1 MIKKLLFIAGLCV
14 NNFAYANINITVSI
28 LPEQTFVKAI
38 AGDKANISVM
48 VKPGNS
54 PHTYEPKPSQMS
66 NIAKTDIYFAIGV
79 EFEEVWLHKFA
90 NLNRDMTI
98 VDLSKKITK
107 IPMLEHHHHD
117 EEGAQE
123 HHEEHEHNALDP
135 HIWISPANVKIMAK
149 DIYENLVKIDSK
161 NQAYYKNNYFAFIEY
176 INQTDTKIREILAD
190 TKSGTKFMVFHPA
203 WGYFARD
210 YGLTQMAIESGG
222 KNPKPKQVMVLIREA
237 KEEKVKAIFAEPEFS
252 TKIANII
259 AKEVGVPVLKI
270 SPLNPKWSQN
280 LINLAKSISND

>member
-1 MIKKLLFIAGLCV
+1 MIKRLLLIVGLCAS
-14 NNFAYANINITVSI
+14 NFVYANTNITVSI

-237 KEEKVKAIFAEPEFS
+237 KEEKVKAIFTEPEFS

>member
-237 KEEKVKAIFAEPEFS
+237 KEEKVKAIFTEPEFS